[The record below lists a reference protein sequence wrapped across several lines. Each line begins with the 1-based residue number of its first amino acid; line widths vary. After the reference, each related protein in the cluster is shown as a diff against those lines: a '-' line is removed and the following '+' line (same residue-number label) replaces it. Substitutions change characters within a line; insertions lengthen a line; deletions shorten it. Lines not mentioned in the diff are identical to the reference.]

1 MDGARALLFLA
12 RVLIWAISRRPKLI
26 VDADGRI
33 VAVLLGRPEGD
44 DWDRAMKEVQRLM
57 NTVRRRGVRQ
67 GIFTMKNKEHRRGSF
82 FVMRAGI
89 TRGPGQKRPG
99 NLTHPKTYRRL
110 LQRLLANHSVGR
122 IAGFQSSGLARY
134 LPKLYQ
140 HQRTTMQGIL
150 LDQPELQLPF
160 DNSIF
165 PTVTFNL
172 GPDVVTPEHLDL
184 LNNSYG
190 MCGVTSNGKFDHTH
204 GGHIYLKQ
212 LKTVCEFP
220 SGSTVLL
227 LSATCEHG
235 NTPIGTGET
244 RYSLTQYAAGG
255 LFRWAAYGYQS
266 AESLLAQPGGAARK
280 EEVDGA
286 PGERATFALGLLSKA
301 DEVEADREAVFGAR

>member
-1 MDGARALLFLA
+1 
-12 RVLIWAISRRPKLI
+12 I

-44 DWDRAMKEVQRLM
+44 DWDRAMKEVQWLM
-57 NTVRRRGVRQ
+57 NAVRRRGVRQ

-82 FVMRAGI
+82 FVMRAGV
-89 TRGPGQKRPG
+89 TKGPGQKRPG
-99 NLTHPKTYRRL
+99 NLTHSKTYRRL

-150 LDQPELQLPF
+150 LDQPELRLPF

-165 PTVTFNL
+165 PTVAFNL

-184 LNNSYG
+184 LNNPYG
-190 MCGVTSNGKFDHTH
+190 MCGVTSNGKFDHTR

-235 NTPIGTGET
+235 NTSIEVP
-244 RYSLTQYAAGG
+244 
-255 LFRWAAYGYQS
+255 LFQQ
-266 AESLLAQPGGAARK
+266 LARCIVSPNFRIA
-280 EEVDGA
+280 
-286 PGERATFALGLLSKA
+286 ERALLYWNNADVMRLLSPDTVPIVIPA
-301 DEVEADREAVFGAR
+301 LHSSRSHWNRSVLFFIDPLMIMISQDDQ